1 MSKRRNSG
9 KLTSQQSG
17 KPVKITLG
25 LPADLAIRFT
35 VHAGMAGLSKS
46 ELFADLVK
54 AGCRRFVVHDL
65 ARTAAAPAE
74 SDAA

>member
-35 VHAGMAGLSKS
+35 VHAGVAGLSKS
-46 ELFADLVK
+46 ALFAELVR
-54 AGCRRFVVHDL
+54 AGCRRYVVHDL
-65 ARTAAAPAE
+65 AKQAGEPDE